1 MKAKEVHATA
11 TDELEKRLG
20 ELKTELFRLRF
31 QAAVGQL
38 ENPMRIREVR
48 QGIAR
53 VETVL
58 RQRELGLGT

>member
-1 MKAKEVHATA
+1 VKAREVHAAA
-11 TDELEKRLG
+11 TDELERRLG
-20 ELKTELFRLRF
+20 ELKVELFRLRF

-48 QGIAR
+48 RSIAR

-58 RQRELGLGT
+58 RQRELGIGS